1 MPYEPSQM
9 QLGMSPI
16 EIQRLFELGG
26 EWYVSGVN
34 FSPYCRVMSGSRQL
48 DTVYMSAQ
56 LLKVTEDPETDN
68 AEDLSIR
75 VVDKHNE
82 VLTDTAEQRA
92 S

>member
-1 MPYEPSQM
+1 
-9 QLGMSPI
+9 
-16 EIQRLFELGG
+16 
-26 EWYVSGVN
+26 
-34 FSPYCRVMSGSRQL
+34 
-48 DTVYMSAQ
+48 MSAQ